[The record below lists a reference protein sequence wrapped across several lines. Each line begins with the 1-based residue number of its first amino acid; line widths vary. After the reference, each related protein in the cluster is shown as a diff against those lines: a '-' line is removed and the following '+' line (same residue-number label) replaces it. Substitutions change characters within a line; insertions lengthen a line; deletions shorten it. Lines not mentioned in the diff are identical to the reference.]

1 MKTLVKLLI
10 FFIAVAGIAQN
21 NLLDTSNWT
30 VGQGNVDGYTIY
42 GPNQENERINGI
54 DPYENTS
61 VLWVGV
67 PSGDGSQDGGV
78 YSPYVN
84 IDPTKTYRLSIWMKK
99 TGSNVG
105 GSYFGL
111 HIRDSQGAHSAQN
124 FGGSINSNPYFMAN
138 KDLPQLDKW
147 YLLVAF
153 VHPTGYSGASQ
164 AAIYDSET
172 GAVVTGISIN
182 DYKFGPGSSTLRNR
196 ALLWKDTNVGDRQ
209 YYWNPAIYEVNNQEP
224 SIQELLDGPNSN
236 PQPGT
241 SVWLENNTTAS
252 YNGEVAIG
260 RNTVP
265 AGYKLAVDGH
275 IRTREVRV
283 DQDTWPDYV
292 FDKDYD
298 LLSLEEIQKYINEK
312 GHLPNIPSAK
322 EVKTNGLEIGEMN
335 KLLLEKIE
343 ELTLHI
349 LKQEE
354 RIKLL
359 EQNTKTSTKN

>member
-1 MKTLVKLLI
+1 MKSACFV
-10 FFIAVAGIAQN
+10 VAMTISLTTFSQN

-30 VGQGNVDGYTIY
+30 VGQGNIDGYSIY
-42 GPNQENERINGI
+42 GPSAENERLNGI
-54 DPYENTS
+54 DPHNNTS
-61 VLWVGV
+61 VLWAGI
-67 PSGDGSQDGGV
+67 PSGDGFQDGGV
-78 YSPYVN
+78 YSPYVS
-84 IDPTKTYRLSIWMKK
+84 IEPTKTYRVSIWMKK

-111 HIRDSQGAHSAQN
+111 HIKDSQGAHSAQS
-124 FGGSINSNPYFMAN
+124 FGGSINSNPYFMSN
-138 KDLPQLDKW
+138 KQLPQLDKW

-164 AAIYDSET
+164 AAIYDAET
-172 GAVVTGISIN
+172 GAAVTGISIN

-209 YYWNPAIYEVNNQEP
+209 YHWNPAIYEVDGQEP
-224 SIQELLDGPNSN
+224 SIQELLDGPNSSTES
-236 PQPGT
+236 GT
-241 SVWLENNTTAS
+241 SVWSEDNTTAS

-260 RNTVP
+260 TNAVP
-265 AGYKLAVDGH
+265 AGFKLAVEGK

-292 FDKDYD
+292 FKEAYN
-298 LLSLEEIQKYINEK
+298 LASLEQIQKHIKEK
-312 GHLPNIPSAK
+312 GHLPNIPSAV
-322 EVKTNGLEIGEMN
+322 EVQANGIELGEMN

-349 LKQEE
+349 IQLNEEVQKLKED
-354 RIKLL
+354 L
-359 EQNTKTSTKN
+359 N